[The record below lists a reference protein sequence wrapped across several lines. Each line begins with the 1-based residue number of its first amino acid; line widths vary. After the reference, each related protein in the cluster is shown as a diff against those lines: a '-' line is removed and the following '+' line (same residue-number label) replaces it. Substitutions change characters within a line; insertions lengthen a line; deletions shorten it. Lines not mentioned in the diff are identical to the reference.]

1 MPITDTAYAE
11 VVDLFAHG
19 SGPEAVIRFRP
30 SSISQARASYL
41 LERNRTNSLAPDEV
55 AELERLGQL
64 EHVMQLVKARARSL
78 VEPASSP

>member
-11 VVDLFAHG
+11 MVDLFAHG
-19 SGPEAVIRFRP
+19 SGPEAVIRFTP

-41 LERNRTNSLAPDEV
+41 LERNQTNSLAPDEV
-55 AELERLGQL
+55 AELEQLG
-64 EHVMQLVKARARSL
+64 HVMQLVKARARSL